1 MGKRRGRWQIW
12 ARDSNMAGVVRAT
25 AAARSAVTCD
35 RTPSWPRTEERML
48 QQQIRAW
55 PGISGGRT
63 DKQDILEK

>member
-1 MGKRRGRWQIW
+1 
-12 ARDSNMAGVVRAT
+12 MAGVVRAT

-35 RTPSWPRTEERML
+35 RTPSWRRTEERML